1 MVKGVC
7 FYIYMVIAFCISKFV
22 YIFNVNALIIYV
34 HISLLKY
41 MFLYMIVYLWKSM

>member
-1 MVKGVC
+1 
-7 FYIYMVIAFCISKFV
+7 MVIAFCISMFV

-34 HISLLKY
+34 YISLLNY